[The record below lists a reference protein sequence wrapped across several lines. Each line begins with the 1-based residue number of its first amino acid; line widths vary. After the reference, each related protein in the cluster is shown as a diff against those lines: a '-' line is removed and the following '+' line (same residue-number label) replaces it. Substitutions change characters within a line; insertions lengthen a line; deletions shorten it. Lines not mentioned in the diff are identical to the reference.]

1 MAGTSTNGRTR
12 TGPARTSRRKR
23 EVLEPADDNVVALP
37 LADKDTL
44 PLALH
49 RITGRFEVD
58 DWGRDPEFVRLV
70 GGLATLRWS
79 PIVGGVHHLPTRAG
93 ALLVVNSRRYALT
106 PLLAAWALSQA
117 TERPVRFVGHPDA
130 VPTGPVLRRLG
141 ALLDHPL
148 EVQTALRDGELVVV
162 GTAPTRSSR
171 VAGAVPIAHVG
182 AALKAHVGVYPVA
195 VLSAPLF
202 RRARIEVGTLV
213 RERHQRRGPL
223 AEVELA
229 EHVQHRL
236 QQRLDEIGGLQGIE
250 TVLDW
255 RGEG

>member
-1 MAGTSTNGRTR
+1 MTGTSTTGGTRAPRTPKRTR
-12 TGPARTSRRKR
+12 RAA
-23 EVLEPADDNVVALP
+23 EPAQDNVVNLP

-70 GGLATLRWS
+70 GGFASLRWS
-79 PIVGGVHHLPTRAG
+79 PSVGGVHHLPVRAG
-93 ALLVVNSRRYALT
+93 ALLVVNARRYALT

-117 TERPVRFVGHPDA
+117 TERPVRFVGHPDTA
-130 VPTGPVLRRLG
+130 PTGPLLRRLG

-162 GTAPTRSSR
+162 GTAPTGSSR
-171 VAGAVPIAHVG
+171 VAGAVPIQHVG
-182 AALKAHVGVYPVA
+182 AALKAKVGVYPVA

-213 RERHQRRGPL
+213 RERHHRRGPL

-236 QQRLDEIGGLQGIE
+236 QERLDEIGGLQGLE